1 MILNKEFSFA
11 KNVFGCINNIDCF
24 MMEGE
29 TRKIFHLTLF
39 KLLLKLMGLLTER
52 KLNNFQLKN
61 WSSFICSKGF
71 KSLME
76 LMLYYSQQYESLY
89 LERIKHMDIKII
101 RTINR
106 KFPDLSHRAPFS

>member
-1 MILNKEFSFA
+1 
-11 KNVFGCINNIDCF
+11 
-24 MMEGE
+24 
-29 TRKIFHLTLF
+29 
-39 KLLLKLMGLLTER
+39 
-52 KLNNFQLKN
+52 
-61 WSSFICSKGF
+61 
-71 KSLME
+71 ME